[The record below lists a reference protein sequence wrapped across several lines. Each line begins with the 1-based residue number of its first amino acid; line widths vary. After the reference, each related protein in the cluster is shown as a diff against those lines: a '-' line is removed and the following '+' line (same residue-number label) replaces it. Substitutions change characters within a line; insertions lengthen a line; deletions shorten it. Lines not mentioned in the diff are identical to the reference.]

1 MRAVGSGSGRVVL
14 ATYGSPGDLNPYLA
28 IGREL
33 ARRGH
38 PVAIAT
44 SACHAARVAAA
55 GLECRPVRPDRDPDR
70 PDPDLIERVRHGL
83 RSPAAVFREM
93 FMPELEASYHDLVAA
108 TADADLLVSHT
119 LAFAAPLVAETTG
132 VAWASAV
139 VQPLGFFSGYD
150 PPVLGPPALV
160 EALRRAGPNATRPA
174 IRAAKGATG
183 PWTRPWHDLRRTL
196 GLPVVR
202 TNPVFAGQH
211 SPRLVLALFSPLLG
225 RPQPDWPAHV
235 VVCGFPFP
243 DAERPPLPDAL
254 RAFLDAGPPP
264 VVFTLGTTAV
274 NDAGRFYEV
283 SAGAAAAVGR
293 RAVLVTG
300 RDPANRPSGLPDGM
314 VAVPWA
320 AYESLFPLAE
330 AIVHQAGIGTLSR
343 AMEAGKPMLAMPY
356 AHDQPDNAARARRL
370 GIARVVPRRRYATE
384 RVAQELAVL
393 LGLGR
398 YAERAAAVGAA
409 VRREAG
415 VATAC
420 EAIEALLDGRADGA

>member
-1 MRAVGSGSGRVVL
+1 MFRQRSDAFDRCTRGCNAKTETAISWTQGGPQGAMGPVGATGEVGAAGAKGETGPQGQVGPKGAAGASGPKGAVG
-14 ATYGSPGDLNPYLA
+14 PKGDTGA
-28 IGREL
+28 IGPKG
-33 ARRGH
+33 ATGAQGPMGPKG
-38 PVAIAT
+38 PV
-44 SACHAARVAAA
+44 
-55 GLECRPVRPDRDPDR
+55 GD
-70 PDPDLIERVRHGL
+70 
-83 RSPAAVFREM
+83 
-93 FMPELEASYHDLVAA
+93 
-108 TADADLLVSHT
+108 
-119 LAFAAPLVAETTG
+119 
-132 VAWASAV
+132 
-139 VQPLGFFSGYD
+139 
-150 PPVLGPPALV
+150 
-160 EALRRAGPNATRPA
+160 AGPQGPQG
-174 IRAAKGATG
+174 AKGATG
-183 PWTRPWHDLRRTL
+183 PWARPWHDLRRKL

-243 DAERPPLPDAL
+243 DAGRPPLPDAL
-254 RAFLDAGPPP
+254 RAFLDGGPPP

-283 SAGAAAAVGR
+283 SAGAAASVGR

-300 RDPANRPSGLPDGM
+300 RDPANRPSGLPDG
-314 VAVPWA
+314 VIAVPWA

-384 RVAQELAVL
+384 RVAQELALL

-420 EAIEALLDGRADGA
+420 DAIEALLDGRADGA